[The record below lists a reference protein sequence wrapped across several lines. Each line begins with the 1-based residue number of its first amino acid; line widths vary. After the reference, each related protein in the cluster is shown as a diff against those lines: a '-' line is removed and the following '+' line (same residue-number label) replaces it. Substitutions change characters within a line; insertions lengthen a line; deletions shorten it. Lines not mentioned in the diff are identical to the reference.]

1 MRRKDKTNT
10 CFYCLNIIKERC
22 TYINNLWRTYKM
34 CISCKNNLK
43 SCICCEKKIMNNK
56 NISSLTSCCGSSREK
71 LCEECCSIPLICC
84 NKNVVNIIGDILCF
98 LDLYLHINISEEFIT
113 FQNIYTFNKIQYN
126 EKNHIYTFQLN
137 HMKYNKIER
146 STYITLNHREKNNRK
161 EEKKMGNMKYNINN
175 KRKKK
180 RTNFFLMHKNEESQ
194 IKDNVT
200 ISPKIKT
207 KIKIKNV
214 KKVHKV
220 EQTNQTNQT
229 NHINHIKHINKS
241 DKININNITTNNN
254 QRKYFSSFFKSFKSL
269 YTKKRNNIYISN
281 TDKNIL
287 IPSINIIEAEKN
299 EIIQSDNINN
309 VNNIQET
316 FLINNNIKTNTEIR
330 EKTNKEIMN
339 KTNKEIMNKTNK
351 EISEKT
357 NKEIREETNK
367 EIMNKTNKEI
377 MNKTNISK
385 QTNISSN
392 NNQTYDTFNNNIPIH
407 NTSRISRFYT
417 NTSAAFFDYIKK
429 IRKQQQKYKKNIK
442 RNKKD
447 KNNKK
452 IETKKK
458 KRKFIFYENILL
470 SIYEKKKEQKIK
482 DNEKNN
488 LPNKRNMDKYKLNL
502 VLYFMDKQDFNGVY
516 RRLLHNELIYCDIIY
531 LNYILKKKCLN
542 KYGNDKCND
551 YIYNNDIYSS
561 DAYNNDIYSN
571 NTHSS
576 NTHSNNTH
584 SNNTHSNNT
593 HSNNTHSSNTHSS
606 NIYNNYIY
614 NYNTYDDNICEKMV
628 SSCGCVTVSGK
639 KLFKLHEQNKRI
651 HNYKYKNINL
661 KYLSISNENIKLI
674 DNVSLTSVIPKISF
688 YFYLAHEL
696 MHGYIWLTKMERSHN
711 YKHIYMIVEKLYN
724 NNYFEVQNEMHYNDY
739 HNNNSSFY
747 ISRELEEALCIYV
760 SIKFLKY
767 IETDPY
773 YNIQKS
779 FYEKELIQYYI
790 KKYEQSTSPMYGS
803 NYRFLKKILKNYQII
818 HVLHIINDIY
828 FSKFYPIVTLNLL
841 QAVISFIDFKI

>member
-1 MRRKDKTNT
+1 M
-10 CFYCLNIIKERC
+10 
-22 TYINNLWRTYKM
+22 
-34 CISCKNNLK
+34 
-43 SCICCEKKIMNNK
+43 
-56 NISSLTSCCGSSREK
+56 
-71 LCEECCSIPLICC
+71 
-84 NKNVVNIIGDILCF
+84 
-98 LDLYLHINISEEFIT
+98 
-113 FQNIYTFNKIQYN
+113 
-126 EKNHIYTFQLN
+126 
-137 HMKYNKIER
+137 
-146 STYITLNHREKNNRK
+146 
-161 EEKKMGNMKYNINN
+161 
-175 KRKKK
+175 
-180 RTNFFLMHKNEESQ
+180 
-194 IKDNVT
+194 
-200 ISPKIKT
+200 
-207 KIKIKNV
+207 
-214 KKVHKV
+214 
-220 EQTNQTNQT
+220 
-229 NHINHIKHINKS
+229 NHINKPDN
-241 DKININNITTNNN
+241 ININNITTNNN

-269 YTKKRNNIYISN
+269 YTKKRNNIYISFN
-281 TDKNIL
+281 KDKNRL

-299 EIIQSDNINN
+299 DIIKNDNINN

-316 FLINNNIKTNTEIR
+316 FLINNNIK
-330 EKTNKEIMN
+330 KNKEM
-339 KTNKEIMNKTNK
+339 
-351 EISEKT
+351 
-357 NKEIREETNK
+357 
-367 EIMNKTNKEI
+367 

-385 QTNISSN
+385 QTNISN
-392 NNQTYDTFNNNIPIH
+392 NNHKKYDTFNNNIPIH

-429 IRKQQQKYKKNIK
+429 IKKQQQKYKKNIK

-447 KNNKK
+447 KDNEK

-470 SIYEKKKEQKIK
+470 SMYEKRNEQKIK

-502 VLYFMDKQDFNGVY
+502 VLYFMDKQNFNGVY
-516 RRLLHNELIYCDIIY
+516 RRLLQNELKYCDIIY
-531 LNYILKKKCLN
+531 LNYIIKKKCLN
-542 KYGNDKCND
+542 KYGNDKSNE
-551 YIYNNDIYSS
+551 YIYNK
-561 DAYNNDIYSN
+561 
-571 NTHSS
+571 NTHGS

-584 SNNTHSNNT
+584 GNNTHSNNTYSNNTHSNNT
-593 HSNNTHSSNTHSS
+593 YSNNTHGNNTHSNNTHGNNTHGS
-606 NIYNNYIY
+606 NIYN
-614 NYNTYDDNICEKMV
+614 NYNTYDDNICEKTV

-661 KYLSISNENIKLI
+661 KYLNISNENIKLI

-696 MHGYIWLTKMERSHN
+696 MHAYIWLTKMEKSHN

-739 HNNNSSFY
+739 HNNSSFY

-767 IETDPY
+767 IQTDPY

-779 FYEKELIQYYI
+779 FYEKQLIQYYI
-790 KKYEQSTSPMYGS
+790 KKYEQSTSSMYGS

-818 HVLHIINDIY
+818 HILHIINDIY

>member
-1 MRRKDKTNT
+1 M
-10 CFYCLNIIKERC
+10 
-22 TYINNLWRTYKM
+22 
-34 CISCKNNLK
+34 
-43 SCICCEKKIMNNK
+43 
-56 NISSLTSCCGSSREK
+56 
-71 LCEECCSIPLICC
+71 
-84 NKNVVNIIGDILCF
+84 
-98 LDLYLHINISEEFIT
+98 
-113 FQNIYTFNKIQYN
+113 
-126 EKNHIYTFQLN
+126 
-137 HMKYNKIER
+137 
-146 STYITLNHREKNNRK
+146 
-161 EEKKMGNMKYNINN
+161 
-175 KRKKK
+175 
-180 RTNFFLMHKNEESQ
+180 
-194 IKDNVT
+194 
-200 ISPKIKT
+200 
-207 KIKIKNV
+207 
-214 KKVHKV
+214 
-220 EQTNQTNQT
+220 
-229 NHINHIKHINKS
+229 NHINKPDN
-241 DKININNITTNNN
+241 ININNITTNNN

-269 YTKKRNNIYISN
+269 YTKKRNNIYISFN
-281 TDKNIL
+281 KDKNRL

-299 EIIQSDNINN
+299 DIIKNDNINN

-316 FLINNNIKTNTEIR
+316 FLINNNIK
-330 EKTNKEIMN
+330 KNKEM
-339 KTNKEIMNKTNK
+339 
-351 EISEKT
+351 
-357 NKEIREETNK
+357 
-367 EIMNKTNKEI
+367 

-385 QTNISSN
+385 QTNISN
-392 NNQTYDTFNNNIPIH
+392 NNHKKYDTFNNNIPIH

-429 IRKQQQKYKKNIK
+429 IKKQQQKYKKNIK

-447 KNNKK
+447 KDNEK

-470 SIYEKKKEQKIK
+470 SMYEKRNEQKIK

-502 VLYFMDKQDFNGVY
+502 VLYFMDKQNFNGVY
-516 RRLLHNELIYCDIIY
+516 RRLLQNELKYCDIIY
-531 LNYILKKKCLN
+531 LNYIIKKKCLN
-542 KYGNDKCND
+542 KYGNDKSNE
-551 YIYNNDIYSS
+551 YIYNK
-561 DAYNNDIYSN
+561 
-571 NTHSS
+571 NTHGS

-584 SNNTHSNNT
+584 GNNTHKRCTYINNLWRTYKMCISCKNNLKSCICCEKKIMNNNNISSLTSCCGSSRGKLCEECRSIPLICCNKNVVNIIGDILCFLDLYLHINISQEFITFQNIYTFNKIQYNEKNHIYTFQLNHMKYNKIETSTYITLNHREKNNMKGGKKKMGNMKYNINNKRKKKRTNFYLLHKNDESQIKDNVTISPKMKMKMKMKIKIKNVKKNTHGSNTHSNNTHGNNTHSNNTYSNNTHSNNT
-593 HSNNTHSSNTHSS
+593 YSNNTHGNNTHSNNTHGS
-606 NIYNNYIY
+606 NIYN
-614 NYNTYDDNICEKMV
+614 NYNTYDDNICEKTV

-661 KYLSISNENIKLI
+661 KYLNISNENIKLI

-696 MHGYIWLTKMERSHN
+696 MHAYIWLTKMEKSHN

-739 HNNNSSFY
+739 HNNSSFY

-767 IETDPY
+767 IQTDPY

-779 FYEKELIQYYI
+779 FYEKQLIQYYI
-790 KKYEQSTSPMYGS
+790 KKYEQSTSSMYGS

-818 HVLHIINDIY
+818 HILHIINDIY